1 MSMAGKCKVVSGRNG
16 KRKICWGK
24 NGKIKSNTR
33 ASGTAGLA
41 GRPKR
46 LAKRVAKRRIA
57 KGRRKPPTS
66 RSLKGLGGSRKSS
79 ATTFVAKAS
88 FARTKAGKLRKG
100 CKKVGSVYRCRR
112 PGK

>member
-16 KRKICWGK
+16 KRKICWGA

-33 ASGTAGLA
+33 ASGTAGLG
-41 GRPKR
+41 GRKRSLVKR
-46 LAKRVAKRRIA
+46 LAKRRAKKRGA
-57 KGRRKPPTS
+57 TP
-66 RSLKGLGGSRKSS
+66 RSAGVKGLGSSRKSS
-79 ATTFVAKAS
+79 AATFVAKAS